1 MEGGSSMKR
10 ILAVTA
16 VSLLLSLW
24 ILSESQAQSVKSQ
37 VRNPSGKLLYQTK
50 TTGNVTEFRS
60 PTGKLLQKSKTLG
73 NTTEVRSP
81 TGKLL
86 ERIQTK

>member
-1 MEGGSSMKR
+1 MKR
-10 ILAVTA
+10 ISAIVA
-16 VSLLLSLW
+16 ISLLFSLV
-24 ILSESQAQSVKSQ
+24 ILSESQPQTVKSR

-60 PTGKLLQKSKTLG
+60 PTGKLLQKSKTVG